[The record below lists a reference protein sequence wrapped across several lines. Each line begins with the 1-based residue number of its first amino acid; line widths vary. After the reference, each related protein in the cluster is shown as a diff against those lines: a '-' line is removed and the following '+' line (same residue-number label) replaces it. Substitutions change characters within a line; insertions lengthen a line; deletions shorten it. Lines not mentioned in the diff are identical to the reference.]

1 MMKKYIAVAFLL
13 MVIGAFS
20 GCDASENKEI
30 GKDKVQEITLEDAN
44 IAKSEVSSPNTS
56 KESTNQKNN
65 AQAQVSVSLETA
77 TKMALDRVSGA
88 TENNLHIKLDYDD
101 GHYVY
106 EGEILYGETE
116 YEFEIDANTG
126 TFLEWSEE
134 RR

>member
-1 MMKKYIAVAFLL
+1 M
-13 MVIGAFS
+13 
-20 GCDASENKEI
+20 
-30 GKDKVQEITLEDAN
+30 
-44 IAKSEVSSPNTS
+44 
-56 KESTNQKNN
+56 
-65 AQAQVSVSLETA
+65 SLETA